1 MFAVH
6 RKDTNKRARNTK
18 LASVFFIEHVEF
30 TAANRH
36 TIQSRLAIH
45 IKESKKRRMPE
56 KLCLLQQK
64 TETIFARRPIFIIFA
79 LVLALYAW
87 STTKTSLLKKKMEN
101 YIVSARKY
109 RPDTFES
116 VVAQKSLTTTLKNAI
131 HSGKLAHAY
140 LFCGPR
146 GVGKTTCARIF
157 AKTINCTNPTG
168 NGEPCNQCESCQSF
182 NQQRSYSIYELDAA
196 SNNSVEDIRSL
207 NEQVRIPPQVGKYK
221 VYIIDEVHM
230 LSQAAFNAFLK
241 TLEEPPAHAIFIL
254 ATTEKHKI
262 IPTILSRCQ
271 IYDFSRIEAAD
282 IIAHLKGIAEKEKIN
297 YEYEALRII
306 AQKSDGCMRDALSLF
321 DQMASFTQ
329 SDLTYAKVIE
339 SLNVL
344 DYEYYFRLTDFILE
358 KKTAQCL
365 LLFNSI
371 LNKGFEG
378 NIFIEGAA
386 SHFRDLL
393 VNSDDATGELFE
405 GSPEL
410 RARYAEQARRC
421 TPKMLFN
428 AIRLCSNCSLNYR
441 TSRNKRLQV
450 ELTLIELSQM
460 SDNDNDDGGGRR
472 PKILKPIFNK
482 IAQDTPQA
490 QAVKAAQPEP
500 ATQHTQ
506 RSAVTG
512 STTQQV
518 AAIATTQQS
527 TPQPTTPTPA
537 QAVQQGRPAELRTR
551 NEGGG
556 SLGKM
561 FRKSR
566 TVIEAAP
573 QSEPIPVVE
582 APKAEET
589 KPAITPAPSTVT
601 ITDATIAQAWTSFAL
616 LLPENERALADRMK
630 IMSPKVEEKDC
641 FVISVD
647 NQMAADLF
655 TSEGKRICEG
665 MAPFLGNT
673 VMKMRI
679 VVNKVVVERHVSDK
693 SKQYAI
699 LVEKNPLVERLRQEL
714 NLEIAR

>member
-1 MFAVH
+1 
-6 RKDTNKRARNTK
+6 
-18 LASVFFIEHVEF
+18 
-30 TAANRH
+30 
-36 TIQSRLAIH
+36 
-45 IKESKKRRMPE
+45 
-56 KLCLLQQK
+56 
-64 TETIFARRPIFIIFA
+64 
-79 LVLALYAW
+79 
-87 STTKTSLLKKKMEN
+87 MEN

-109 RPDTFES
+109 RPDTFET

-157 AKTINCTNPTG
+157 AKTINCTNPTE
-168 NGEPCNQCESCQSF
+168 NGEPCNKCESCQSF

-207 NEQVRIPPQVGKYK
+207 NEQVRIPPQIGKYK

-282 IIAHLKGIAEKEKIN
+282 IIAHLKSIAEKENIH

-358 KKTAQCL
+358 KKTSQCL
-365 LLFNSI
+365 LLFNDI

-393 VNSDDATGELFE
+393 VNSDSATAELFE
-405 GSPEL
+405 GSTEL
-410 RARYAEQARRC
+410 RNRYVEQAQRC
-421 TPKMLFN
+421 TPRMLFN
-428 AIRLCSNCSLNYR
+428 AIRLCSNCSLNYK

-460 SDNDNDDGGGRR
+460 SDSDNDDGGGRR
-472 PKILKPIFNK
+472 PKMLKPIFNK
-482 IAQDTPQA
+482 IAQEAQQA
-490 QAVKAAQPEP
+490 TAEAHQRIPTDSAAHVKDK
-500 ATQHTQ
+500 
-506 RSAVTG
+506 
-512 STTQQV
+512 
-518 AAIATTQQS
+518 AIVGATTE
-527 TPQPTTPTPA
+527 TTHNRTTPAAMTTPINGPT
-537 QAVQQGRPAELRTR
+537 QAAAKPAPAIKGRPAELRTR
-551 NEGGG
+551 AEGGG
-556 SLGKM
+556 TLGQM
-561 FRKSR
+561 FKKSR
-566 TVIEAAP
+566 TNIAVGTQESVPAETPGDTRETIKTAVT
-573 QSEPIPVVE
+573 SESATNTP
-582 APKAEET
+582 T
-589 KPAITPAPSTVT
+589 K
-601 ITDATIAQAWTSFAL
+601 ITDATLGQAWTSFAL

-630 IMSPKVEEKDC
+630 IISPKVDDQNS
-641 FVISVD
+641 FTISVD

-655 TSEGKRICEG
+655 YKEERRICDG
-665 MAPFLGNT
+665 MKAFLGNT
-673 VMKMRI
+673 AMKMNI

-699 LVEKNPLVERLRQEL
+699 LVEKNPLVERLRKEL